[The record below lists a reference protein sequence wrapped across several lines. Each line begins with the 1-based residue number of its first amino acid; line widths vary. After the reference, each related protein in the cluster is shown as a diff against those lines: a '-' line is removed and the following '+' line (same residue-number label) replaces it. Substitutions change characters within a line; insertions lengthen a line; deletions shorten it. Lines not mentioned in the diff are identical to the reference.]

1 MFSPAHPFPP
11 LSLQAHLVA
20 EEAEKKARDAAKLV
34 EPAQPAQSSQSAS
47 SGQVQPPVTLTVETS
62 VADIRVPKF
71 AKWQK
76 AACVL
81 RSKTCVVVRQ
91 GMAALSSPDLVC
103 NKKYDNSNRV
113 RQQQRQQQ
121 QQQQTQF

>member
-1 MFSPAHPFPP
+1 M
-11 LSLQAHLVA
+11 A

-81 RSKTCVVVRQ
+81 RSKTSVVVRQ

-103 NKKYDNSNRV
+103 NKKYI
-113 RQQQRQQQ
+113 
-121 QQQQTQF
+121 